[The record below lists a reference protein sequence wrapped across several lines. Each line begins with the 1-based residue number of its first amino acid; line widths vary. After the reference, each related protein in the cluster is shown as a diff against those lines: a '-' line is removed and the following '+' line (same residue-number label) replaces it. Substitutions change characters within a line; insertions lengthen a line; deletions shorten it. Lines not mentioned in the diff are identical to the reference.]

1 MRSSM
6 LKLVSLGLG
15 CFLFWMTGAGAATH
29 APIHHGRTAKHA
41 VGPLAKGGR
50 HIQLKTESTQG
61 YCESD
66 CCWATG
72 EQVYCDNGGCWGS
85 DSGGTA
91 IYICNAY

>member
-6 LKLVSLGLG
+6 FKLVSLGVG

-29 APIHHGRTAKHA
+29 IHAKPARSIKHA
-41 VGPLAKGGR
+41 AGPVAKGGR
-50 HIQLKTESTQG
+50 HLLLKTESLQG

-72 EQVYCDNGGCWGS
+72 DQVYCDNSGCWGS
-85 DSGGTA
+85 DGSGTA
-91 IYICNAY
+91 IYICNVY